1 MQNNENIGVRTGSLP
16 PTQEVTLRAV
26 EDNVSLPPSDLS
38 MLGYSLAGVTTSG
51 SDVDTQVIVD
61 LLKEQTDSARSDGKD
76 ILGTLHSLTAY
87 LTTIDGHLLEMDTQ
101 SKCPSLDA
109 DTIESFPMES
119 PVSHDDDIRS
129 ETISLRDPGN
139 MVTNA
144 SDAMLDC
151 DCRVSVRRGGYFR
164 ILFAEWLILHRL
176 MITVSYVAG
185 NARGGTTFG
194 A

>member
-1 MQNNENIGVRTGSLP
+1 M
-16 PTQEVTLRAV
+16 

-38 MLGYSLAGVTTSG
+38 MLGYSLAGVTASS

-61 LLKEQTDSARSDGKD
+61 LLKGQTDSARSDGKD
-76 ILGTLHSLTAY
+76 ILGTLHSLSAY
-87 LTTIDGHLLEMDTQ
+87 LTTIYGHLLEMDTQ
-101 SKCPSLDA
+101 PTCPSLDA

-129 ETISLRDPGN
+129 ETISPRDPGN
-139 MVTNA
+139 MMTNA
-144 SDAMLDC
+144 SDTVLDC
-151 DCRVSVRRGGYFR
+151 DCRVSVYRGSCFR
-164 ILFAEWLILHRL
+164 ILFAERFILHRL
-176 MITVSYVAG
+176 MMSVSYVKG

>member
-1 MQNNENIGVRTGSLP
+1 L
-16 PTQEVTLRAV
+16 LAV

-38 MLGYSLAGVTTSG
+38 MLGYSLAGVTTS
-51 SDVDTQVIVD
+51 SIDVDTQVIVD
-61 LLKEQTDSARSDGKD
+61 LLKGQTDSARSDSKD
-76 ILGTLHSLTAY
+76 ILGTPHSLTAY
-87 LTTIDGHLLEMDTQ
+87 LTMIYGHLLEMDTQ
-101 SKCPSLDA
+101 PTCPSLDA

-129 ETISLRDPGN
+129 ETISPREAGN
-139 MVTNA
+139 MRTNA

-151 DCRVSVRRGGYFR
+151 DCRVSVQRGSCFR
-164 ILFAEWLILHRL
+164 ILFAERFILHRL
-176 MITVSYVAG
+176 MIIASYVKG